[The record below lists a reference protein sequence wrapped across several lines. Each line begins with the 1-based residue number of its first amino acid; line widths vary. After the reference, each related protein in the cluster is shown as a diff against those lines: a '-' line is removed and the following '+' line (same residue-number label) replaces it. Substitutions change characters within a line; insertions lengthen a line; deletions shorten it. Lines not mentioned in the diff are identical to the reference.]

1 MQRPSAHFRHDVRQ
15 LIQFLRGGNP
25 ALQGG
30 EEPRLRPAETP
41 PHGLQGEYLPDYA
54 V

>member
-1 MQRPSAHFRHDVRQ
+1 MQRPSAHFRYAVRQ
-15 LIQFLRGGNP
+15 LIRILRGGNP

-30 EEPRLRPAETP
+30 EEPRLRLAETP
-41 PHGLQGEYLPDYA
+41 PHGLQGEYLPDYT